1 MRSSTGRTRGVAS
14 REGAILGAFSSVTG
28 AMVRRLKIARCA
40 PVHNILAKPA
50 RKGNWTHPGACDE
63 TERGRDWPALR
74 FNLRRCWRP
83 LSAADP
89 VETRCCPAS
98 SPTCR
103 QGCRSSCRRGRRRRS
118 SRSSWTTT
126 TRARSRAG
134 RSARRLSPCWSRSTR
149 SSPSQV
155 RPRPSRGPL
164 AAATNAAPTPS
175 INAVASAPS
184 APPPPSAL
192 FPRLRLV
199 PADFFFH
206 SPRFAGLETRRGL
219 SRKLNVSARQVQ
231 VWFQNKRQRE
241 RKLSRAKGLPLDSR
255 ATRHACGRG
264 GACQARSLRS
274 DGPLKAG

>member
-14 REGAILGAFSSVTG
+14 REGAILGAASSVTG
-28 AMVRRLKIARCA
+28 QMMWRLKIARCA
-40 PVHNILAKPA
+40 PVVTFWRSLPAKA
-50 RKGNWTHPGACDE
+50 T
-63 TERGRDWPALR
+63 GRTLVRATRPSEVAIGLR
-74 FNLRRCWRP
+74 FASTFAAVGDP
-83 LSAADP
+83 LQTYT

-175 INAVASAPS
+175 INAMAS
-184 APPPPSAL
+184 APPPHHPLPHFSPV
-192 FPRLRLV
+192 FDSFRLISFFIPLV
-199 PADFFFH
+199 SQAW
-206 SPRFAGLETRRGL
+206 RRG
-219 SRKLNVSARQVQ
+219 AA
-231 VWFQNKRQRE
+231 
-241 RKLSRAKGLPLDSR
+241 SRAS
-255 ATRHACGRG
+255 
-264 GACQARSLRS
+264 
-274 DGPLKAG
+274 

>member
-14 REGAILGAFSSVTG
+14 REGAILGAASSVTG
-28 AMVRRLKIARCA
+28 QNHVEAKNCPVCA
-40 PVHNILAKPA
+40 SRNILAKPA
-50 RKGNWTHPGACDE
+50 DKGNWTHPGAVDE
-63 TERGRDWPALR
+63 TERGSDWPALR

-83 LSAADP
+83 SAAVYT

-175 INAVASAPS
+175 INAVASAP
-184 APPPPSAL
+184 PPHHPLPHFSPV
-192 FPRLRLV
+192 FDSFRLISFFIPLV
-199 PADFFFH
+199 AQ
-206 SPRFAGLETRRGL
+206 AWRRG
-219 SRKLNVSARQVQ
+219 AA
-231 VWFQNKRQRE
+231 
-241 RKLSRAKGLPLDSR
+241 SRAS
-255 ATRHACGRG
+255 
-264 GACQARSLRS
+264 
-274 DGPLKAG
+274 